1 MRLKGKIV
9 LITGGSR
16 GIGKSIAE
24 LFVKEGAKIIITS
37 KNESMLKKTSKEL
50 GDVFYVKGDIRNN
63 SDVEKV
69 IKKIIKKFG
78 KIDVLIN
85 NAGVFPK
92 FKKLHNISEKEWNEV
107 IDVNL
112 NGSFRFTKAVIP
124 HMMKS
129 GGSIINMSSDAGIR
143 SFENFYAD
151 AYTASK
157 SALVMLTKAWAVE
170 YAKDKIRV
178 NCVCAAVV
186 DTDMTKK
193 IWLNSS
199 EKRKKAVLQHP
210 LGRIGNGKDIANA
223 ILYFASDDS
232 SWTTGS
238 VLIVDGGASLK

>member
-1 MRLKGKIV
+1 
-9 LITGGSR
+9 
-16 GIGKSIAE
+16 
-24 LFVKEGAKIIITS
+24 
-37 KNESMLKKTSKEL
+37 
-50 GDVFYVKGDIRNN
+50 
-63 SDVEKV
+63 
-69 IKKIIKKFG
+69 
-78 KIDVLIN
+78 
-85 NAGVFPK
+85 
-92 FKKLHNISEKEWNEV
+92 
-107 IDVNL
+107 
-112 NGSFRFTKAVIP
+112 
-124 HMMKS
+124 
-129 GGSIINMSSDAGIR
+129 MSSDAGIR

-193 IWLNSS
+193 LWLNSS
-199 EKRKKAVLQHP
+199 EKRKKVVLQHP

>member
-24 LFVKEGAKIIITS
+24 LFVKEGDKIIITS

-92 FKKLHNISEKEWNEV
+92 FKK
-107 IDVNL
+107 
-112 NGSFRFTKAVIP
+112 FRFILFTEVFRQANSGAIP
-124 HMMKS
+124 VNANK
-129 GGSIINMSSDAGIR
+129 INPNGI
-143 SFENFYAD
+143 NF
-151 AYTASK
+151 
-157 SALVMLTKAWAVE
+157 
-170 YAKDKIRV
+170 
-178 NCVCAAVV
+178 
-186 DTDMTKK
+186 
-193 IWLNSS
+193 
-199 EKRKKAVLQHP
+199 
-210 LGRIGNGKDIANA
+210 
-223 ILYFASDDS
+223 
-232 SWTTGS
+232 
-238 VLIVDGGASLK
+238 

>member
-193 IWLNSS
+193 IWLVIEKSTYGNSGS
-199 EKRKKAVLQHP
+199 SYSITKTAETIEKAVSYKTHLDA
-210 LGRIGNGKDIANA
+210 LNESKNKSRYYIE
-223 ILYFASDDS
+223 LF
-232 SWTTGS
+232 
-238 VLIVDGGASLK
+238 L